1 MAFRERSTRRQLII
15 GAAGAAALGAV
26 GCGSSG
32 RTTNNSATT
41 GAAGAAAGGGASYPL
56 HVADAFGTVTIPQAP
71 KRVVTYGYTDADPM
85 LALGTVPV
93 GLLQWI
99 PQWSKGVGTW
109 AETDLKGASPDI
121 YAGSEIDFEG
131 VAKSRPDLILAV
143 TYSLRKSDYD
153 KLSRIAPVVTTPGGY
168 PDWGT
173 PWQVATEQIGRA
185 LGRPVQARQLIAR
198 AEGQFTKAKGDHA
211 GFEGKE
217 VLIVAPDTNGKMA
230 VFAPSDTRGRFATSL
245 GFTQPPA
252 IEKLT
257 GKSFYADVSEERYDL
272 LDVDALVV
280 MTDDAKA
287 GAALQRS
294 PQFQALKVVRDG
306 RAIVTNDLELN
317 MAISS
322 STVLSIPY
330 ALGRLVPRLDAA
342 LSKV

>member
-1 MAFRERSTRRQLII
+1 MAFRERSTRRQLLI

-26 GCGSSG
+26 GCGSSSKN
-32 RTTNNSATT
+32 TNNSVTT
-41 GAAGAAAGGGASYPL
+41 GAAGAAAGGASYPL

-85 LALGTVPV
+85 LALGTIPV

-99 PQWSKGVGTW
+99 PQWKHGVGVW
-109 AETDLKGASPDI
+109 AEPELKGAAPDI

-143 TYSLRKSDYD
+143 TYSFKKSDYD
-153 KLSRIAPVVTTPGGY
+153 KLAKIAPVVTTPGGY

-173 PWQVATEQIGRA
+173 PWQVATVQIGRA
-185 LGRPVQARQLIAR
+185 LGKPEQAKRLV
-198 AEGQFTKAKGDHA
+198 AEAEAQFTKAKSDHPH
-211 GFEGKE
+211 FKGKS
-217 VLIVAPDTNGKMA
+217 VLIVAPNTNGKMS
-230 VFAPSDTRGRFATSL
+230 VFAPTDNRGRFASSL
-245 GFTQPPA
+245 GFTQPAA
-252 IEKLT
+252 IAKLT

-280 MTDDAKA
+280 MADDAKA

-294 PQFQALKVVRDG
+294 PQYQALKVVKDG
-306 RAIVTNDLELN
+306 RAIVTGDLELN
-317 MAISS
+317 MALSA
-322 STVLSIPY
+322 STVSSIPY
-330 ALGRLVPRLDAA
+330 ALGKVVPQLDAA

>member
-1 MAFRERSTRRQLII
+1 MASRSTRRQLLMS
-15 GAAGAAALGAV
+15 AAGAAALTAV
-26 GCGSSG
+26 GCGSSNN
-32 RTTNNSATT
+32 TKNSATT
-41 GAAGAAAGGGASYPL
+41 AGAAGGGRYPL
-56 HVADAFGTVTIPQAP
+56 KVTDAFRTVTIDSAP

-99 PQWSKGVGTW
+99 PQWKHGVGTW
-109 AETDLKGASPDI
+109 AVPALRGATPEL

-143 TYSLRKSDYD
+143 TYSFKKSDYD
-153 KLSRIAPVVTTPGGY
+153 KLAQIAPVVTTPSGY

-173 PWQVATEQIGRA
+173 PWQVATKQLGAA
-185 LGRPVQARQLIAR
+185 LGKPEQAEQLVAD
-198 AEGQFTKAKGDHA
+198 AEAKFTKAKRDHPHFA
-211 GFEGKE
+211 GKD

-230 VFAPSDTRGRFATSL
+230 VFAPTDTRGRFATSL
-245 GFTQPPA
+245 GFSQPAA

-257 GKSFYADVSEERYDL
+257 GRSFYADISEERYDL
-272 LDVDALVV
+272 LDVDALLV

-287 GAALQRS
+287 GAALEKS
-294 PQFQALKVVRDG
+294 PQFQALKVVKEG
-306 RAIVTNDLELN
+306 RAIITNDLELN

-330 ALGRLVPRLDAA
+330 ALDRVVPQLDAA
-342 LSKV
+342 LAKV

>member
-1 MAFRERSTRRQLII
+1 MAYISTRRQLLL

-26 GCGSSG
+26 GCGSSSTK
-32 RTTNNSATT
+32 TTKN
-41 GAAGAAAGGGASYPL
+41 AAAAASGAGYPL
-56 HVADAFGTVTIPQAP
+56 HVTDAFGTVTIDGAPQ
-71 KRVVTYGYTDADPM
+71 RVVTYGYTDADPM

-99 PQWSKGVGTW
+99 PQWKRGVGVW
-109 AETDLKGASPDI
+109 AEPALKGATPDI

-131 VAKSRPDLILAV
+131 VAKTRPDLILAV
-143 TYSLRKSDYD
+143 TYSFRKSDYD
-153 KLSRIAPVVTTPGGY
+153 KLAKIAPTVTTVGGY

-173 PWQVATEQIGRA
+173 PWQAATEQIGRA
-185 LGRPVQARQLIAR
+185 LGRPEQAKQLVAD
-198 AEGQFTKAKGDHA
+198 AEAKFTKAKRDHPHFA
-211 GFEGKE
+211 GKD

-230 VFAPSDTRGRFATSL
+230 VFAPTDTRGRFAKSL
-245 GFTQPPA
+245 GFTQPAA
-252 IEKLT
+252 ITKAT
-257 GKSFYADVSEERYDL
+257 GKSFYADISEERYDL

-287 GAALQRS
+287 GAALEKS
-294 PQFQALKVVRDG
+294 APFQGLKVVKEG
-306 RAIVTNDLELN
+306 RAIITDDLELN

-330 ALGRLVPRLDAA
+330 ALDKVVPQLDAA